1 MTGEKRKK
9 AFVLYLLSA
18 VARAVIT
25 SEREGGVGGGRGG
38 DSEKICKWGLTVI
51 NKKELY
57 LAQAEMG
64 FSETCS

>member
-1 MTGEKRKK
+1 MLIGKISRVNCKVKKKYRGEMDLMTGEKRKK

-38 DSEKICKWGLTVI
+38 EWMMKDD
-51 NKKELY
+51 
-57 LAQAEMG
+57 A
-64 FSETCS
+64 

>member
-1 MTGEKRKK
+1 MGAKGS
-9 AFVLYLLSA
+9 LSL
-18 VARAVIT
+18 
-25 SEREGGVGGGRGG
+25 GGGRGG

-64 FSETCS
+64 FSKTYS